1 MHSRGHYEQQLELVN
16 DILYRK
22 KRDLFYNRKY
32 ELHSLSEQQ
41 KEMDIKALKF
51 LLGLTVAKKDEI
63 TERRDEL
70 IKICLENKINNPIIG
85 AQHYD
90 PRAFDYSRKQ

>member
-90 PRAFDYSRKQ
+90 PWAFDYSRKQ